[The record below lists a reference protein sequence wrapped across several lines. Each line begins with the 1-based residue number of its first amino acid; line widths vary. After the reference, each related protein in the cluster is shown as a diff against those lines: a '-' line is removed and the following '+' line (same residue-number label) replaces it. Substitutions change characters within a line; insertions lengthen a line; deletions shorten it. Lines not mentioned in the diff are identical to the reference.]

1 MENIKYYYVETI
13 QLLVGSN
20 NNLVLYFNLKTQ
32 KSKNKTNS
40 IGIAFS
46 ITIIIIIEENLT
58 TEEIKS

>member
-46 ITIIIIIEENLT
+46 IIIIIIEENLT